1 MAQLRRRTFLQHIL
15 AAAFTAAGAAVGLLL
30 PRASRAAAWPRDAYA
45 AKTVEDALRN
55 LYGTSRT
62 VVSPAVKVRAQP
74 AVENGAVVP
83 VSVSTSLPDVRSIS
97 ILVEKNAQPLAA
109 HINLLTGA
117 APYFAVNIKIG
128 SSSDVH
134 FVVHAGGRLYGA
146 KQYIKVTVGGCG

>member
-1 MAQLRRRTFLQHIL
+1 M
-15 AAAFTAAGAAVGLLL
+15 AAGAALGLLS
-30 PRASRAAAWPRDAYA
+30 PRLSRAAAWPRDAYA
-45 AKTVEDALRN
+45 AKTVEDALKN
-55 LYGTSRT
+55 LYGTSAT
-62 VVSPAVKVRAQP
+62 APSTEVKVRAQP

-83 VSVSTSLPDVRSIS
+83 VSVSTGLADVRSIS
-97 ILVEKNAQPLAA
+97 VLVEKNAQPLVA

-134 FVVHAGGRLYGA
+134 FVVHAGGKLYSA